1 MIEKE
6 PNDSFDLENVEIEY
20 NEDIDTNKTK
30 SLKKFPKKNVEFNLD
45 NPSQNFSK
53 SLNFNSH

>member
-20 NEDIDTNKTK
+20 NEDTDTNKTK
-30 SLKKFPKKNVEFNLD
+30 SLKKFPKKSVEFNLD

-53 SLNFNSH
+53 SLNFN